1 MVDIIQRESARNS
14 ITRNL
19 TRTKKLAAAILRDR
33 ERRNQKPAAFVRR
46 RDDDFDPFAFTHW
59 RVVAGGDPGYLPRTA
74 MRRGPTGWF
83 IACWCCA
90 REFESRG
97 WAYCSSCMDLTAE
110 ARRPARDSG
119 GYRTPCARL
128 GHE

>member
-33 ERRNQKPAAFVRR
+33 RRHSQRPVALVRR
-46 RDDDFDPFAFTHW
+46 PPSDDFDPYAFTRW
-59 RVVAGGDPGYLPRTA
+59 RVVAGGDPSYLVKPP
-74 MRRGPTGWF
+74 MRRGAVGWF
-83 IACWCCA
+83 FACRCCA

-97 WAYCSSCMDLTAE
+97 WAYCPSCMDLPAE
-110 ARRPARDSG
+110 ARRDSG

-128 GHE
+128 KHE